1 MFELWASV
9 GAWGGRGQCEAITGH
24 PFHSPGG
31 SKASEQSR
39 AGWKDKD
46 DDDDDTM
53 AINRHKDGKSK

>member
-53 AINRHKDGKSK
+53 AINRL

>member
-1 MFELWASV
+1 MNCGRPWEREAR
-9 GAWGGRGQCEAITGH
+9 GGGRGQCEAITGH

-46 DDDDDTM
+46 DDDTM
-53 AINRHKDGKSK
+53 VINRHNDDKSK

>member
-46 DDDDDTM
+46 DDDDM
-53 AINRHKDGKSK
+53 MVINRHSDDKSK